1 MRFKDLAVKTK
12 KPRKQRK
19 KIIEATEKD
28 RQRMMGANLSP
39 RLRERYGVRTLP
51 VRVDDTVKIMRGD
64 FAGIEGKVIEVDRRK
79 ARVIVEGVT
88 REKASGEQVRIPIHA
103 SKVMITNLN
112 LEDRWRRERLEKA
125 SVELKPQE

>member
-1 MRFKDLAVKTK
+1 MAVKTK

-19 KIIEATEKD
+19 KIIKATEKD
-28 RQRMMGANLSP
+28 RWKMMGANLSP

>member
-1 MRFKDLAVKTK
+1 VRFEELAGKTK
-12 KPRKQRK
+12 KPRKQRR

-28 RQRMMGANLSP
+28 RQRMMGATLSP
-39 RLRERYGVRTLP
+39 KLRERYGTRTVP
-51 VRVDDTVKIMRGD
+51 VRVNDTVKIMRGD

-112 LEDRWRRERLEKA
+112 LDDKWRRERLEKT
-125 SVELKPQE
+125 SVELKPKE

>member
-1 MRFKDLAVKTK
+1 MKTK

-79 ARVIVEGVT
+79 ARVIVEGV
-88 REKASGEQVRIPIHA
+88 
-103 SKVMITNLN
+103 
-112 LEDRWRRERLEKA
+112 
-125 SVELKPQE
+125 

>member
-1 MRFKDLAVKTK
+1 MAVKTK

-125 SVELKPQE
+125 SVELKSQE